1 MDRALH
7 ENREIFVNK
16 QLLAIGA
23 AVLLAVLGFAALF
36 AYAKGADDRAFEGT
50 ERTTVLRVTQEVATK
65 TPASELSASVE
76 VVELPKAAVV
86 PGAVTDLS
94 EVEGLVTRGVLVPGD
109 QLTAAKFAQT
119 DDVKGDTAVPKG
131 MQELSFL
138 VEGQRIVGGSLVPG
152 DTIGVLASY
161 SGSTAMAVDGVL
173 VLKVDAGVGDGQT
186 AAGATVTVAV
196 KTADAT
202 RIVNA
207 MEFGKVWVTKQNDGT
222 DTGGGGVITADEV
235 LDR

>member
-65 TPASELSASVE
+65 TPSSELSASVE
-76 VVELPKAAVV
+76 AVELPKAAVV
-86 PGAVTDLS
+86 PGAVTDLA
-94 EVEGLVTRGVLVPGD
+94 ELEGLVTRGVLVPGD

-131 MQELSFL
+131 MQELSFAL
-138 VEGQRIVGGSLVPG
+138 EGQRIVGGALVPG
-152 DTIGVLASY
+152 DTIGVVASY
-161 SGSTAMAVDGVL
+161 GGSTAVAVDGVL
-173 VLKVDAGVGDGQT
+173 VLKVDASIGEGQN
-186 AAGATVTVAV
+186 AAGGMLTVAV
-196 KTADAT
+196 RTADAT
-202 RIVNA
+202 KIVNG
-207 MEFGKVWVTKQNDGT
+207 MEFGKLWLTKQNEDT
-222 DTGGGGVITADEV
+222 DTDGGDVITSDEV

>member
-36 AYAKGADDRAFEGT
+36 AYAKGAEDRAFEGT

-65 TPASELSASVE
+65 TPASELRAAVE
-76 VVELPKAAVV
+76 AVELPKAAVV

-138 VEGQRIVGGSLVPG
+138 VEGQRIVGGALVPG

-161 SGSTAMAVDGVL
+161 SGSTAVAVDKVL
-173 VLKVDAGVGDGQT
+173 VLRVDAGVGDGQT

-202 RIVNA
+202 KIVNA
-207 MEFGKVWVTKQNDGT
+207 MEFGKLWVTKQNDGT
-222 DTGGGGVITADEV
+222 DTSGGGSISADEV

>member
-50 ERTTVLRVTQEVATK
+50 ERTTVLRVKQEVATK
-65 TPASELSASVE
+65 TPSSELSASVE
-76 VVELPKAAVV
+76 AVELPKAAVV

-94 EVEGLVTRGVLVPGD
+94 ELEGLVTRGVLVPGD
-109 QLTAAKFAQT
+109 QLTPAKFAQA

-138 VEGQRIVGGSLVPG
+138 LEGQRIVGGALAPG
-152 DTIGVLASY
+152 DTIGVMASY
-161 SGSTAMAVDGVL
+161 AGRTANPINGVL

-186 AAGATVTVAV
+186 AAGATLTVAV
-196 KTADAT
+196 KTLDAEK
-202 RIVNA
+202 IVHA
-207 MEFGKVWVTKQNDGT
+207 MEFGKVWLTKQNEDT
-222 DTGGGGVITADEV
+222 DTGGGRTITDEDV
-235 LDR
+235 AP

>member
-50 ERTTVLRVTQEVATK
+50 ERTTVLRVTKEVATK
-65 TPASELSASVE
+65 TPASELSAAVE
-76 VVELPKAAVV
+76 AVELPKAAVV

-109 QLTAAKFAQT
+109 QLTAAKFAQI

-131 MQELSFL
+131 MQELSFAL
-138 VEGQRIVGGSLVPG
+138 EGQRIVGGALVPG
-152 DTIGVLASY
+152 DTIGVVASY
-161 SGSTAMAVDGVL
+161 SGSTAVAVDGVL
-173 VLKVDAGVGDGQT
+173 VLKVDAGVGDGQS
-186 AAGATVTVAV
+186 AAGGMLTVAV
-196 KTADAT
+196 RTADAT
-202 RIVNA
+202 KIVNG
-207 MEFGKVWVTKQNDGT
+207 MEFGKLWLTKQNEDT
-222 DTGGGGVITADEV
+222 DTDGGDVITSDEV
-235 LDR
+235 LGR

>member
-1 MDRALH
+1 M
-7 ENREIFVNK
+7 NK

-65 TPASELSASVE
+65 TPASELSAAVE
-76 VVELPKAAVV
+76 AVELPKAAVV

-109 QLTAAKFAQT
+109 QLTVAKFAQT

-138 VEGQRIVGGSLVPG
+138 LDGQRIVGGALVPG

-173 VLKVDAGVGDGQT
+173 VLGVDAGVGDAQSV
-186 AAGATVTVAV
+186 AGATVTVAV

-202 RIVNA
+202 KIVNA
-207 MEFGKVWVTKQNDGT
+207 MEFGKVWVTKQNDDT
-222 DTGGGGVITADEV
+222 DTGGGGVITSEEV

>member
-1 MDRALH
+1 MDRAFH

-65 TPASELSASVE
+65 TPASELSAAVE
-76 VVELPKAAVV
+76 AVELPKAAVV

-119 DDVKGDTAVPKG
+119 DDVKGDTAVPQG
-131 MQELSFL
+131 MQELSIL
-138 VEGQRIVGGSLVPG
+138 LEGQRIIGGALVPG
-152 DTIGVLASY
+152 DTVGVLASY

-173 VLKVDAGVGDGQT
+173 VLKVDAGVGDGQST
-186 AAGATVTVAV
+186 AGATVTMAV

-202 RIVNA
+202 KIVNA
-207 MEFGKVWVTKQNDGT
+207 MEFGKVWVTKQNEGT
-222 DTGGGGVITADEV
+222 DTGGGGVITSDEV

>member
-138 VEGQRIVGGSLVPG
+138 VEGQRIVGGALVPG

-161 SGSTAMAVDGVL
+161 SGSTAVAVDGVL

-202 RIVNA
+202 KIVNA
-207 MEFGKVWVTKQNDGT
+207 MEFGKLWVTKQNDGT
-222 DTGGGGVITADEV
+222 DTGGGGAITADEV

>member
-65 TPASELSASVE
+65 TPASELGAAVE
-76 VVELPKAAVV
+76 AVELPKAAVV

-109 QLTAAKFAQT
+109 QLTAAKFAQA
-119 DDVKGDTAVPKG
+119 DDVKGDAAVPKG

-138 VEGQRIVGGSLVPG
+138 VEGQRIVGGALVPG

-161 SGSTAMAVDGVL
+161 SGSTAVAVDKVL
-173 VLKVDAGVGDGQT
+173 VLKVDAGVGDGQS

-202 RIVNA
+202 KIVNA
-207 MEFGKVWVTKQNDGT
+207 MEFGKVWVTKQNDDT
-222 DTGGGGVITADEV
+222 DTGGGGVISSEEV

>member
-76 VVELPKAAVV
+76 AVELPKAAVV

-131 MQELSFL
+131 MQELSFTL
-138 VEGQRIVGGSLVPG
+138 EGQRIVGGALVPG
-152 DTIGVLASY
+152 DTIGVVASY
-161 SGSTAMAVDGVL
+161 SGSTAVAVDGVL
-173 VLKVDAGVGDGQT
+173 VLKVDASLGDGQS
-186 AAGATVTVAV
+186 AAGGMLTVAV
-196 KTADAT
+196 RTADAT
-202 RIVNA
+202 KIING
-207 MEFGKVWVTKQNDGT
+207 MEFGKLWLTKQNEDT
-222 DTGGGGVITADEV
+222 DTDGGDVITSDEV
-235 LDR
+235 LGR